1 MGIWILIALS
11 VLAFIVAD
19 AFFDV
24 SAKFSRW
31 WVLRVLPFWGSIWGR
46 ARDAV
51 EKAHPAHST
60 WNGETPA
67 RAHYD
72 WLGFLWKAKWAI
84 LIVLGFA
91 FAVGALRGC
100 TPIWGPSRDTLRAEL
115 EASRA
120 ETQTQETI
128 NDRDRELSAIAND
141 VAALRTEIRSQ
152 AQRGRDAI
160 AAAAPSNEAPL
171 DPGLVAAW
179 RDGLDRLCV
188 ARADGARADTCGSGA
203 SPTVP

>member
-1 MGIWILIALS
+1 MGIWILIALL

-24 SAKFSRW
+24 SAKFARW
-31 WVLRVLPFWGSIWGR
+31 WVSRVLPFWGSIWGR

-100 TPIWGPSRDTLRAEL
+100 TPIWGPSRDTLKAEL
-115 EASRA
+115 RHER
-120 ETQTQETI
+120 
-128 NDRDRELSAIAND
+128 D
-141 VAALRTEIRSQ
+141 VADAAERARKAEAMLADDVTERRNAADAERRARSEDVANTEQEIHDAEDLETRLAAYRALRE
-152 AQRGRDAI
+152 
-160 AAAAPSNEAPL
+160 
-171 DPGLVAAW
+171 
-179 RDGLDRLCV
+179 RLRV
-188 ARADGARADTCGSGA
+188 GASEHLARADADYVS
-203 SPTVP
+203 SLPER